1 MKQGQKQRAVIIL
14 KQKKFVEKEI
24 EKASGAQLMLE
35 QTLSAIESAQ
45 ADVEVY
51 KALKA
56 GDAVL
61 KDLQAKV
68 SIDDWEELYADHKEN
83 LRVRDMEVEMFG
95 QELNQAEL
103 LDELEELEAA
113 QAAKELGDLDPLT
126 IKTEAKVIEKDEPI
140 QVKPKKQ
147 LVAA

>member
-24 EKASGAQLMLE
+24 EKATGAQMMLE
-35 QTLSAIESAQ
+35 QTLSTIESTQ

-83 LRVRDMEVEMFG
+83 LRIRDMEVEMFG

-113 QAAKELGDLDPLT
+113 
-126 IKTEAKVIEKDEPI
+126 
-140 QVKPKKQ
+140 
-147 LVAA
+147 

>member
-24 EKASGAQLMLE
+24 EKATGAQMMLE
-35 QTLSAIESAQ
+35 QTLSTIESAQ

-83 LRVRDMEVEMFG
+83 LRMRDMEVEMFG

-113 QAAKELGDLDPLT
+113 
-126 IKTEAKVIEKDEPI
+126 
-140 QVKPKKQ
+140 
-147 LVAA
+147 

>member
-1 MKQGQKQRAVIIL
+1 M
-14 KQKKFVEKEI
+14 
-24 EKASGAQLMLE
+24 
-35 QTLSAIESAQ
+35 
-45 ADVEVY
+45 Y

-113 QAAKELGDLDPLT
+113 
-126 IKTEAKVIEKDEPI
+126 
-140 QVKPKKQ
+140 
-147 LVAA
+147 